1 MDPVSVNILAIH
13 CYMDLLNN
21 ESKDA
26 DDFDPTDYG
35 PPPDERTALLVPSAF
50 LFRAAM
56 LSPIT
61 FTVENP
67 PASLMYQSSTPSL
80 PAFTEQELEDMIV

>member
-35 PPPDERTALLVPSAF
+35 PPPDERTALLVPSSF
-50 LFRAAM
+50 LPRP
-56 LSPIT
+56 L
-61 FTVENP
+61 
-67 PASLMYQSSTPSL
+67 SSTIQVGSPSDSLILPTL